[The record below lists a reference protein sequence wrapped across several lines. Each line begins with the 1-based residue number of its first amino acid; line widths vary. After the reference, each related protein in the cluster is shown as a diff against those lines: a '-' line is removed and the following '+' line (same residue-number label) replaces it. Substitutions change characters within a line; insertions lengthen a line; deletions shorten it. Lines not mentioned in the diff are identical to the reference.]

1 VCLWTCTTS
10 KVRAMALDFL
20 AGCIGGCAGV
30 IVGHP
35 LDTVKV
41 HLQTQDAKNP
51 RYRGTVHC
59 LRSLLAKEGVR
70 GVYKGITSP
79 LAGVAAIN
87 AIVFGVYGNTQRN
100 LSNPDTLKSHF
111 IAGGTAGLFQSF
123 LCSPMELAKSRLQV
137 SDGTKGPVEC
147 LRTIYAH
154 EGFRGIFRGLNMTIL
169 REIPAFSSY
178 FLTYEWLT
186 RTEDGGPIS
195 TATMLAAGGVAGTV
209 SWVIVYPVDVI
220 KSRMQID
227 GIGEA
232 KYLNSIDCLKK
243 SVSSEGYRFLYRGL
257 TPTVLRAFPV
267 NAATFAVVTWTMRLL
282 GDNDVTEKVRDGELL
297 WGRCTDA
304 VYTLKVSEAAPV

>member
-1 VCLWTCTTS
+1 
-10 KVRAMALDFL
+10 
-20 AGCIGGCAGV
+20 V

-59 LRSLLAKEGVR
+59 LRSLMAKEGVR

-147 LRTIYAH
+147 LRAIYAH

-227 GIGEA
+227 GIGVT